1 MASQTL
7 VLNYSRKLR
16 DIEPLWFA
24 SIANNILWWTFVK
37 ACARTIYAGVG
48 EPFSPSI
55 TLSYSNRFLCACMQ
69 HETSTYHLAHL
80 AS

>member
-1 MASQTL
+1 MCCAVALTVYMASQTL

-37 ACARTIYAGVG
+37 ACTRTIYAALG
-48 EPFSPSI
+48 EASFI
-55 TLSYSNRFLCACMQ
+55 DMDILM
-69 HETSTYHLAHL
+69 ST
-80 AS
+80 